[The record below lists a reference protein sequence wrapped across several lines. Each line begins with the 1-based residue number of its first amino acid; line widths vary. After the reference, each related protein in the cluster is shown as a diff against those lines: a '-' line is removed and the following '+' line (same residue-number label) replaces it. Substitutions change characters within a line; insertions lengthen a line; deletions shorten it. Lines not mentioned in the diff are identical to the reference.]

1 MAVEWDENSH
11 FFHSATN
18 ERRRKNAIPILEN
31 GGAEF
36 NSHEV
41 KAFIL
46 FDFYKGL
53 LGSSAPVEWRF
64 HLSELY
70 PSLDVAGMGLT
81 DPFSPNEITTILF
94 AMDHNSSLGL
104 NGFGPSFYRAF
115 WPLLKPV
122 VQWLFDAVFNGT
134 IDLDGLNRAH
144 LFLLPKR
151 EGVRR
156 ADEFRPIPLQNC
168 PMKLFSKV
176 MANRLRNAIPLIVD
190 ADQTGFVHGRS
201 IAENLIYAVD
211 LLSCC
216 HKRGVPT
223 TVLKLDFCK
232 AFDSVNWDNLD
243 TIL

>member
-53 LGSSAPVEWRF
+53 LGSSAPVEWCF

-81 DPFSPNEITTILF
+81 DPFSPNEITTTLF
-94 AMDHNSSLGL
+94 AMDQNSSPGPDS
-104 NGFGPSFYRAF
+104 FGPSFYRAF

-122 VQWLFDAVFNGT
+122 V
-134 IDLDGLNRAH
+134 
-144 LFLLPKR
+144 
-151 EGVRR
+151 
-156 ADEFRPIPLQNC
+156 
-168 PMKLFSKV
+168 
-176 MANRLRNAIPLIVD
+176 
-190 ADQTGFVHGRS
+190 
-201 IAENLIYAVD
+201 
-211 LLSCC
+211 
-216 HKRGVPT
+216 
-223 TVLKLDFCK
+223 
-232 AFDSVNWDNLD
+232 
-243 TIL
+243 